1 MKGLITAAAVLVVIF
16 FGFLL
21 YSSPAGSPGMTEA
34 EMVQIEAEVLE
45 AAQAWMDVWEDM
57 DTDCER
63 AAELWHPEHMAYF
76 SGGERTTPSTWVEV
90 CHRVTRNRAGF
101 SGSWTD
107 TDVRVLSRDAALFV
121 GRQEGTFEHLDGS
134 PTRHYPTGAQVILF
148 ERTETGWG
156 ITTFSN
162 FNGPPEEVGE
172 GGQAAGPGRS
182 GRSGPRSRSGDG

>member
-34 EMVQIEAEVLE
+34 EIAQIEAQVLE
-45 AAQAWMDVWEDM
+45 TAQAWMDVWEDM

-63 AAELWHPEHMAYF
+63 GAEFWHPEHMVYF
-76 SGGERTTPSTWVEV
+76 SSGEPTTPSSWLEV
-90 CHRVTRNRAGF
+90 CNRLTQNRAGF
-101 SGSWTD
+101 SGEWTD
-107 TDVRVLSRDAALFV
+107 TEVRVLSQDAAVFV
-121 GRQEGTFEHLDGS
+121 GRQTGTFEYLDGS

-148 ERTETGWG
+148 ERTATGWG

-162 FNGPPEEVGE
+162 FNGPSEVVGE
-172 GGQAAGPGRS
+172 GG
-182 GRSGPRSRSGDG
+182 